1 MEKAFKAGLAAR
13 EMNPD
18 TKPSSR
24 TTNRRMTDRDL
35 APTAVKAI
43 QMMRL
48 FSVGYKY
55 YDGPPGEPPYKHPPH
70 AVLFLVPQMQG
81 IYAAL
86 TKDDWRLASL
96 HGEHQDYSNK
106 AIGPL
111 IKAGLLEENWLQ
123 SGMQIATF
131 TEWGYELLVTGE
143 TSLPENRVRHQ
154 SATAR
159 EWSARF
165 EGEWLLRA
173 AEAVNLVKGP
183 PSEDKPDDDT
193 TAPASRHR

>member
-1 MEKAFKAGLAAR
+1 MAKDLVDDIRNRRVTDAPGEVARLMEKAFKAGLAAR

-86 TKDDWRLASL
+86 TKDDWRLASR

-159 EWSARF
+159 E
-165 EGEWLLRA
+165 
-173 AEAVNLVKGP
+173 
-183 PSEDKPDDDT
+183 
-193 TAPASRHR
+193 